1 MAITKLLLV
10 APKLV
15 VADWLGWSALSPDA
29 QFGAICGAAGG
40 LGLSMTL
47 RSLFGGLELR
57 RKPKAKRRKGQAK
70 PKAKAKPRKG
80 RR

>member
-1 MAITKLLLV
+1 M
-10 APKLV
+10 
-15 VADWLGWSALSPDA
+15 VADWLGWSTLTPDA
-29 QFGAICGAAGG
+29 QFGAICGGAAG

-57 RKPKAKRRKGQAK
+57 RKPKGKRRK
-70 PKAKAKPRKG
+70 PKAKPKPKA

>member
-1 MAITKLLLV
+1 M
-10 APKLV
+10 
-15 VADWLGWSALSPDA
+15 VADWLGWSTLTPDA

-57 RKPKAKRRKGQAK
+57 RKPKAKKRKPK
-70 PKAKAKPRKG
+70 PKAKPR